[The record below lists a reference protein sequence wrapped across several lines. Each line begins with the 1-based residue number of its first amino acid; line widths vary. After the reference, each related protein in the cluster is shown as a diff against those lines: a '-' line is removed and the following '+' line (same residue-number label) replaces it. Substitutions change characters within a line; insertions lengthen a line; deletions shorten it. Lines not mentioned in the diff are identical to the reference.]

1 MVIQAILVMLIT
13 TCSTWWFSHT
23 ITRTWL
29 YPLWS
34 GFLVGLVM
42 GQPLQGMM
50 IAAAINLPY
59 VGFITAGGSMP
70 GNPMFAGP
78 AGTALA
84 LVSGLDIYTA
94 TTVGVILGSVAILT
108 WNVYMSVNA
117 LWVHM
122 ADRYAEKGNLKMI
135 RVMNY
140 VPSFFVS
147 LLINGL
153 PAFLIVMWGSGFGT
167 WLQNF
172 PQAIISA
179 FAVVGALMPALGIG
193 MLLNYLGKPK
203 LMPFF
208 FAGFFLTVYMGL
220 DTMAIAVFAAI
231 IGIIFFMYGGQNK
244 AVKGAE

>member
-1 MVIQAILVMLIT
+1 LVFSAILVALIA

-42 GQPLQGMM
+42 GKPLEGMM

-78 AGTALA
+78 VGTALA
-84 LVSGLDIYTA
+84 LVSGLDIHTA
-94 TTVGVILGSVAILT
+94 TTVGVILGSVAILS
-108 WNVYMSVNA
+108 WNAYMSINA
-117 LWVHM
+117 LWVHA
-122 ADRYAEKGNLKMI
+122 ADRYAAEGNLKMI

-147 LLINGL
+147 LILNGV
-153 PAFLIVMWGSGFGT
+153 PAFLVVMYGQGFGA
-167 WLQNF
+167 WLQTF

-179 FAVVGALMPALGIG
+179 FGVVGALMPALGIG

-203 LMPFF
+203 LIPFF
-208 FAGFFLTVYMGL
+208 FAGFFLTEYMKL
-220 DTMAIAVFAAI
+220 DTMAIAVIATI
-231 IGIIFFMYGGQNK
+231 IGVLLYMFGNK
-244 AVKGAE
+244 PQQTKGDA

>member
-13 TCSTWWFSHT
+13 TCSTWWFSHSV
-23 ITRTWL
+23 TRTWL

-42 GQPLQGMM
+42 GMPLQGMM

-78 AGTALA
+78 VGTALA

-94 TTVGVILGSVAILT
+94 TTVGVILGSVAILS

-122 ADRYAEKGNLKMI
+122 ADKYAEQGNLKMI

-147 LLINGL
+147 LIINGI
-153 PAFLIVMWGSGFGT
+153 PAFLVVMWGSGFGT

-172 PQAIISA
+172 PKIIIDA
-179 FAVVGALMPALGIG
+179 FAVVGAIMPALGIG

-208 FAGFFLTVYMGL
+208 FAGFFLTVYMKL
-220 DTMAIAVFAAI
+220 DTMAIAVFGVI
-231 IGIIFFMYGGQNK
+231 IGIIVFMFNQPKNEL
-244 AVKGAE
+244 KGAE

>member
-1 MVIQAILVMLIT
+1 MVVQAILVALVT
-13 TCSTWWFSHT
+13 TCSTWWFSHV

-78 AGTALA
+78 VGTALA

-94 TTVGVILGSVAILT
+94 TSVGVVLGSVAVLS
-108 WNVYMSVNA
+108 WNAYMSLNA
-117 LWVHM
+117 IWVHA
-122 ADRYAEKGNLKMI
+122 ADKFAAQGNLKMI

-147 LLINGL
+147 LIINGI
-153 PAFLIVMWGSGFGT
+153 PAFLIVTYGSVFGT

-172 PQAIISA
+172 PQPVMDA

-193 MLLNYLGKPK
+193 MLLNYIGKAK
-203 LMPFF
+203 LLPFF
-208 FAGFFLTVYMGL
+208 FAGFFLTRYMGL
-220 DTMAIAVFAAI
+220 DTMAITVFGAI
-231 IGIIFFMYGGQNK
+231 IGVIVYMFCSPK
-244 AVKGAE
+244 SKES